1 MTKSSVDA
9 RAESG
14 YTSDEYPLLGGSMQV
29 READAQ
35 RFPDPTGERQVME
48 AWERFLAGDG
58 APPHVVRD
66 LIGRSWWR
74 CLSAGVDPGRTQS
87 PLVLPGEERLLVR
100 ERHRELIEAT
110 AQVMAQ
116 ARDFL
121 SESGTFMLLTD
132 PSGVIL
138 QAEGDGRAL
147 EAATDI
153 RLMPGAN
160 WNELTCGTN
169 AIGTA
174 LSTHAPVQVHGG
186 EHFCAGIKRWT
197 CSAVVVRDLA
207 SGEILGALDV
217 SGLQATYD
225 RHCLALVIAVAGR
238 IEAQLAAREAERR
251 ARVLDEG
258 LGRLSRIASGGLLFF
273 DRKGRLIRADA
284 RAGLSLAAMGIEPA
298 GWNDARITVP
308 TSDSPPGARSEL
320 PEWLRPEWVEPV
332 VDRGEPIGAIVALPR
347 PPHVGASTAA
357 SGSGGSKARESAALP
372 VGPFA
377 RIIGNTP
384 ALRQAIEKARVLADL
399 DVPVLLQG
407 ETGVGKEVFAHA
419 IHESGRRWQQGPFV
433 VLNCGGLPRDIL
445 ASELFGYVEGAFTGA
460 RRSGMIGKIEA
471 ANRGTLFLDEIGEMP
486 IDVQPFFLRALE
498 GGEVYPVGSSSPR
511 KVQFRLITA
520 SNRDLKAEVTAGRFR
535 MDLFYRVSV
544 TSIRI
549 PSLADRKEDIPALVE
564 RFSRDVAKRHAIPM
578 RRFDPDV
585 LVVFD
590 CYQWPG
596 NIRELR
602 NVVESMV
609 LLTDGDVVGPETL
622 PHEVAAA
629 AQRRFDPGPAAGRA
643 AGLEGVE
650 REAIA
655 DAIRRHGGNL
665 KRVAGELRISKSTLY
680 AKIKKYVL
688 EIVLEEVRHQGRE
701 A

>member
-1 MTKSSVDA
+1 
-9 RAESG
+9 
-14 YTSDEYPLLGGSMQV
+14 
-29 READAQ
+29 
-35 RFPDPTGERQVME
+35 
-48 AWERFLAGDG
+48 
-58 APPHVVRD
+58 
-66 LIGRSWWR
+66 
-74 CLSAGVDPGRTQS
+74 
-87 PLVLPGEERLLVR
+87 
-100 ERHRELIEAT
+100 
-110 AQVMAQ
+110 
-116 ARDFL
+116 
-121 SESGTFMLLTD
+121 MLLSD

-138 QAEGDGRAL
+138 QAEGDGRTL
-147 EAATDI
+147 EAAMDI

-174 LSTHAPVQVHGG
+174 LSAHAPVQVHGG
-186 EHFCAGIKRWT
+186 EHFCAGVKRWT

-225 RHCLALVIAVAGR
+225 RHCLALVIAAAGR

-258 LGRLSRIASGGLLFF
+258 LGRLSWIASGGLLFF

-308 TSDSPPGARSEL
+308 ISDSPPGARSQL
-320 PEWLRPEWVEPV
+320 PEWLRPEWIEPV

-347 PPHVGASTAA
+347 PAHVGASTAA
-357 SGSGGSKARESAALP
+357 SGSGGSKARASAAVP
-372 VGPFA
+372 GGPFA
-377 RIIGNTP
+377 RIIGSTP

-419 IHESGRRWQQGPFV
+419 IHESGRRGQQGQFV

-471 ANRGTLFLDEIGEMP
+471 ANGGTLFLDEVGEMP

-498 GGEVYPVGSSSPR
+498 GGEVYPVGSNSPR

-520 SNRDLKAEVTAGRFR
+520 SNRDLKADVTAGRFR

-544 TSIRI
+544 TSIPI

-564 RFSRDVAKRHAIPM
+564 HFSCAVAKRHAIPM

-596 NIRELR
+596 NQGA
-602 NVVESMV
+602 
-609 LLTDGDVVGPETL
+609 T
-622 PHEVAAA
+622 
-629 AQRRFDPGPAAGRA
+629 QRRGIDGPPVRRGRRRTRDPPKKLRPRHNGVRPRAGGGSRRRPSKGSSARRSRTQSAGTAAISSGWPPSCASRRAPCTPRSRSTSWRSWWRRSATRGGKPSVFRSVPRRAWNRTRSHLRRDRGAAPPLVPGHGSSRPARA
-643 AGLEGVE
+643 RGQ
-650 REAIA
+650 RH
-655 DAIRRHGGNL
+655 RR
-665 KRVAGELRISKSTLY
+665 RTCRS
-680 AKIKKYVL
+680 
-688 EIVLEEVRHQGRE
+688 R
-701 A
+701 